1 MSSQT
6 IKLVEMM
13 YYKKKENR
21 AKIDEFAQILK
32 SARTLAA
39 ILDAILNN

>member
-6 IKLVEMM
+6 IKLVE
-13 YYKKKENR
+13 
-21 AKIDEFAQILK
+21 FAQIIK
-32 SARTLAA
+32 SARTLEV